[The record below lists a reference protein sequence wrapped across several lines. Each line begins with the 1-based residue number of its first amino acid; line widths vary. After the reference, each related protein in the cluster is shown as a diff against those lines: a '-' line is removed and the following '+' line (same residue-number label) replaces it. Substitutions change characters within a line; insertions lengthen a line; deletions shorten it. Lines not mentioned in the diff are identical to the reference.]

1 MTSSEQLLREA
12 LAAFEAKEI
21 ERGLAFFAPDAVFI
35 DPHYPQPE
43 MRGRKAITRGMR
55 WALSTL
61 EKPGFNI
68 RRTWTKGDTIVA
80 QVDTHHVIR
89 GPIEQ
94 KFSQVFVA
102 ETRDGK
108 ITYLR
113 SYVPYG
119 PHGMGGIILTLTRLA
134 WRLRGKLR

>member
-1 MTSSEQLLREA
+1 VTNSEQLLRDL
-12 LAAFEAKEI
+12 LAAFEAKDL
-21 ERGLAFFAPDAVFI
+21 ERGMSLLAPDAVLI
-35 DPHYPQPE
+35 DPHYPKPE
-43 MRGRKAITRGMR
+43 MRGRAAITRGMR
-55 WALSTL
+55 WAVGTL

-68 RRTWTKGDTIVA
+68 RRTWTEGNTVVA
-80 QVDTHHVIR
+80 EVDTHHTIR
-89 GPIEQ
+89 GPVQQ
-94 KFSQVFVA
+94 KFTQVFVV

-119 PHGMGGIILTLTRLA
+119 PHGIGGVVLSLTRLA

>member
-1 MTSSEQLLREA
+1 MSDPEKLLRDI
-12 LAAFEAKEI
+12 LAAFEAKDLD
-21 ERGLAFFAPDAVFI
+21 RGLSMIAPDAVFI

-43 MRGRKAITRGMR
+43 MLGRKAITRGMR
-55 WALSTL
+55 WALGTL
-61 EKPGFNI
+61 ERPGFNI
-68 RRTWTKGDTIVA
+68 RRTWIDGDTIVA
-80 QVDTHHVIR
+80 EVDTHHVIR

-119 PHGMGGIILTLTRLA
+119 PHGIGGIILRLTRLA
-134 WRLRGKLR
+134 WRLRGRLR